1 MGIVLLPANLYL
13 EGTEPLVYIISSD
26 PGSSRVRQP
35 GYYCAFYQWQQVALG
50 KNLSEDP
57 GLYVQRQDL
66 NLDWLAYSA
75 VYALS
80 QGSANCGPWANSNL
94 LLSK

>member
-1 MGIVLLPANLYL
+1 MQRTRARGLARGKIRIRMEMGRVLLPANLYL

-57 GLYVQRQDL
+57 GSYVQRQDL
-66 NLDWLAYSA
+66 NLH
-75 VYALS
+75 
-80 QGSANCGPWANSNL
+80 
-94 LLSK
+94 